1 MAKKNYDYKITINF
15 EISGHNQLEY
25 QTDKMIKENAL
36 QLLKQHLKEVKKSKF
51 VKFQRNY
58 TYDKWRKDRLKRSA

>member
-15 EISGHNQLEY
+15 EVSGHNHQFY
-25 QTDKMIKENAL
+25 QTDKMIKESAL
-36 QLLKQHLKEVKKSKF
+36 QLLKQHMKDVKKSKF
-51 VKFQRNY
+51 VKIQRNY